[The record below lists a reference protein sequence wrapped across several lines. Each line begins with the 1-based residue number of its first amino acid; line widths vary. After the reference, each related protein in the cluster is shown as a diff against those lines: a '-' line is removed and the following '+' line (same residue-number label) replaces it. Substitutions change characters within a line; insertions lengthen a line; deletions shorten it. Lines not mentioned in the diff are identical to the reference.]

1 MGYNIVIVTET
12 LADQVANPVIMVS
25 ILHPKNHLLVYL
37 VNVITTLIRPRKKCV
52 NQKLV
57 RIKVK

>member
-1 MGYNIVIVTET
+1 MGYNIVTVTET

-25 ILHPKNHLLVYL
+25 IHHPKNHLLVYL

>member
-12 LADQVANPVIMVS
+12 LADQVANPVIMAS